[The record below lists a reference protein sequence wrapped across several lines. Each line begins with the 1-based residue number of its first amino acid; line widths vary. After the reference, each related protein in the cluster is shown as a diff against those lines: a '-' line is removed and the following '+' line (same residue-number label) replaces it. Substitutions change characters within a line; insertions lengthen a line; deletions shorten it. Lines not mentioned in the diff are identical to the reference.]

1 MTRITIKF
9 DVDKAQKLGERL
21 GLLSGEQIAAITVP
35 VVNQVAERTYN
46 LAREK
51 ITTGIN
57 LSDDY
62 LKRRFTVRK
71 ATPSNPTATITAL
84 GNPGSM
90 TPLGRYDARM
100 VLVPKKDPR
109 NRGKGKLPLNGNRQR
124 GVTVEVARSRPVTL
138 LFAFAQPLRA
148 GNVDGGNGLGVF
160 VRSRYGELR
169 HTYGPQVYQMFRTQ
183 IDNIDDQVL
192 DDLDTTMLEE
202 AETAIRLAL
211 V

>member
-1 MTRITIKF
+1 
-9 DVDKAQKLGERL
+9 
-21 GLLSGEQIAAITVP
+21 
-35 VVNQVAERTYN
+35 
-46 LAREK
+46 
-51 ITTGIN
+51 
-57 LSDDY
+57 
-62 LKRRFTVRK
+62 
-71 ATPSNPTATITAL
+71 
-84 GNPGSM
+84 
-90 TPLGRYDARM
+90 
-100 VLVPKKDPR
+100 
-109 NRGKGKLPLNGNRQR
+109 
-124 GVTVEVARSRPVTL
+124 L

-183 IDNIDDQVL
+183 IDNIDDHVL